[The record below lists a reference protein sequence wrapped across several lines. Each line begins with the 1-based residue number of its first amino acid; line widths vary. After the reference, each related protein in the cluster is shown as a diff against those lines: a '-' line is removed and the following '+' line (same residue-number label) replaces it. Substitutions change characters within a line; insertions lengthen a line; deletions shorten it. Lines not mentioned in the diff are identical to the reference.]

1 MADPGYHTVKKLGEQ
16 DVYLTGNPEISFFK
30 KVFRR
35 HTRFFKQ
42 YVQIPFDKSGNEQFG
57 DNLSARIRY
66 DHHLLGEMF
75 LELVVKGTSTAVNQY
90 TVNHFGNSCIKD
102 ITFKIGSRTIDKH
115 TGQWLQI
122 YKELHEPNY
131 QFSEIGSHK
140 SDSGLGGGRKIT
152 FNMDHSQESYTN
164 DSITPLDTWSIED
177 RMCGDC
183 PLVFG
188 GLTNSNIASVTNT
201 ITWTYDETGGAEEDL
216 WTSNTAHGL
225 QVNDVVKFLTSGG
238 GASGYATDVYY
249 YVKSIPSTTTLLL
262 SNTLGGAVIEGT
274 GDSAGNWTMQKVSNY
289 KSLLVNNGGAF
300 PVGEYEKKIR
310 IPLRFFFTQ
319 SPGLALP
326 MCAMQRG
333 GDPIRIDIT
342 LESGAN
348 LKGDVGTLSLTSVKL
363 YAEKYYLSKDE
374 LTRFQNGTHM
384 YLIEQLQIN
393 GDTAIPT
400 YTSGTETDE
409 KTIDLRS
416 FMHPIKYFAFALQE
430 EPSGGT
436 KGIGPCYFR
445 SLVPN
450 TFHGNDGCY
459 NTSTGS
465 LRLSLDSDVT
475 TERIELDYFTRI
487 LPKRI
492 CKGRIPDLDRI
503 GVYSFSLN
511 PLDLDPSGTCNF
523 SLFNKKELN
532 IKLSGNIDNLGGY
545 TGNKKLLIYA
555 VNYNIFRV
563 IGGHGGVLYI

>member
-42 YVQIPFDKSGNEQFG
+42 YVQIPFDKSGDEQFG

-66 DHHLLGEMF
+66 DHHLLGEMY

-131 QFSEIGSHK
+131 KPNELGSFKSE
-140 SDSGLGGGRKIT
+140 SGLGGGYRSAFYMDPTEEPYKAY
-152 FNMDHSQESYTN
+152 NM
-164 DSITPLDTWSIED
+164 PLDLWSIED

-183 PLVFG
+183 PLIFG
-188 GLTNSNIASVTNT
+188 GKEITLDTIAKVNT
-201 ITWTYDETGGAEEDL
+201 ITWTYSDATKI
-216 WTSNTAHGL
+216 WTAVTSHKLNLNDVIKFTATNASNTEY
-225 QVNDVVKFLTSGG
+225 S
-238 GASGYATDVYY
+238 SEYYY
-249 YVKSIPSTTTLLL
+249 YVVEVPAVNQIKL
-262 SNTLGGAVIEGT
+262 SETLGGAVVSTTSNAIG
-274 GDSAGNWTMQKVSNY
+274 SWMMQKYNNETLINKNY
-289 KSLLVNNGGAF
+289 GLSSFGT
-300 PVGEYEKKIR
+300 YEKKIR
-310 IPLRFFFTQ
+310 VPLRFFFTK

-333 GDPIRIDIT
+333 GDPVRIDIT

-348 LKGDVGTLSLTSVKL
+348 LKGDIGTLSLSSIKL

-409 KTIDLRS
+409 KTVDLRS

-450 TFHGNDGCY
+450 SAIHNDGCY

-465 LRLSLDSDVT
+465 LKLSLDSDVT
-475 TERIELDYFTRI
+475 TERNELDYYTRI

-492 CKGRIPDLDRI
+492 CKGRMPDLDRI
-503 GVYSFSLN
+503 GVYSFALN

-523 SLFNKKELN
+523 SLFNQKQLN
-532 IKLSGNIDNLGGY
+532 IKLSGNSDNLSGY

-555 VNYNIFRV
+555 INYNIFRV